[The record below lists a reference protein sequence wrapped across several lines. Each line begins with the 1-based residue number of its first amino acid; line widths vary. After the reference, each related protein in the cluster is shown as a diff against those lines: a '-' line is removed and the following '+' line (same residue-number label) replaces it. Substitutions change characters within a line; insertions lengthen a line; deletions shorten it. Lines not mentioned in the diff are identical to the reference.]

1 MALTADPALD
11 AAHAFATPGALAA
24 LQPFPGG
31 HIHAAHLVTYRHGG
45 GGGTTRCLLQQLN
58 TRVFPHPEQVMAN
71 IERVTTHVA
80 KAMAKARLRDLERRT
95 LTLVPTRQG
104 TTWHRDSDGR
114 VWRLYHF
121 IEGTVARTAPRN
133 AEDAAAAAEA
143 FGGFQRFLA
152 DFPDPPLHET
162 IPQFHFTPGRLQA
175 LEEAVDTDALGRC
188 DEARSEIESVFA
200 THGLAHAL
208 LDAHLPVR
216 VTHNDAKMSNLL
228 FDAET
233 GAGLCVVDLDTVMPG
248 FAVYDFGDLVR
259 SMATLAAE
267 DERDLSRVRLEPSLV
282 KAIAWGYLK
291 EAGAFLSTAERS
303 LLITAARVI
312 VLEQGARFLADHLQ
326 GDLYYRISRPGQN
339 LDRARTQ
346 IRLLEDLNAQ
356 AGTLE
361 REVAKL

>member
-1 MALTADPALD
+1 MALAADPALD
-11 AAHAFATPGALAA
+11 AARAFATSGTLAA
-24 LQPFPGG
+24 LEPFPGG
-31 HIHAAHLVTYRHGG
+31 HIHTGFLVTFRH
-45 GGGTTRCLLQQLN
+45 GGGTTRFLLQQLN
-58 TRVFPHPEQVMAN
+58 TRVFPYPEQVMEN
-71 IERVTTHVA
+71 IERVTAHLA
-80 KAMAKARLRDLERRT
+80 NALAKARIRDLDRRN
-95 LTLVPTRQG
+95 LTLVHTRG
-104 TTWHRDSDGR
+104 GATWHQDADGR

-121 IEGTVARTAPRN
+121 IEGAVARRAPRDI
-133 AEDAAAAAEA
+133 EDAAAAARA

-152 DFPDPPLHET
+152 DFPDPPLHAT
-162 IPQFHFTPGRLQA
+162 IPDFHFTPGRLQA

-188 DEARSEIESVFA
+188 DDARSEIETVFA

-208 LDAHLPVR
+208 SDAHLPTR

-259 SMATLAAE
+259 SMATRAAE
-267 DERDLSRVRLEPSLV
+267 DERDLSRVRLEPGLV
-282 KAIAWGYLK
+282 KAIAWGYLQ
-291 EAGAFLSTAERS
+291 EAGAFLSSVERA

-312 VLEQGARFLADHLQ
+312 VLEQAARFLADHLA
-326 GDLYYRISRPGQN
+326 GDLYYRITRPGQN

-346 IRLLEDLNAQ
+346 IRLLEELNAG
-356 AGTLE
+356 AASLE